1 VHAWE
6 RTREKER
13 DRESGRE
20 KEKEKGEY
28 LVTKKT
34 SKRGNLE
41 IDEGRKP

>member
-6 RTREKER
+6 RRKRERER

-20 KEKEKGEY
+20 KEKEKVEY

-34 SKRGNLE
+34 SKRGRLVN
-41 IDEGRKP
+41 R